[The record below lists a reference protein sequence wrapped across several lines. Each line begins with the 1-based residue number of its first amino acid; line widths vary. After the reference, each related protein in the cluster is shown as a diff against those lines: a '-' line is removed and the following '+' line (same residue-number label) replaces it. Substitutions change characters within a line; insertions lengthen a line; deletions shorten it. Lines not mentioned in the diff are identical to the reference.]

1 MSLQRGYV
9 FSENGR
15 EDGKGGG
22 EKKKNTQKL
31 TLRSALLYVCA
42 PSCVYGSIWAL
53 QLMTMQA
60 ACLCNVDA

>member
-15 EDGKGGG
+15 EDGKGGWEG
-22 EKKKNTQKL
+22 MGEEKKKNTQKL

-42 PSCVYGSIWAL
+42 PSCVYGSI
-53 QLMTMQA
+53 
-60 ACLCNVDA
+60 